1 MRTPVAALSGALA
14 LVLVLLG
21 AVAPANADVGDFTF
35 SSFEADYH
43 LDRDADGRA
52 TLRTVERLTA
62 EFPEIDQN
70 RGIQRALVDEYQGA
84 PTDLTVVSVT
94 DGDGVALDWESEEE
108 DDFTV
113 LTIAGDDYLH
123 GSHTYVITYEQR
135 NVILFDED
143 AGVEDFYWDVNGTGW
158 AQPFGSV
165 TARLHVPADLARQF
179 TGSAACYQG
188 AEGSTEQ
195 CPVTAEQSEDGAV
208 VTVSAADLGPGENVT
223 LAVGFVPGTFVPRD
237 DSLFASPFGVV
248 LLLGLAV
255 LAAAAVAAV
264 VVRVTRL
271 RDAPGRPTLVPEY
284 LPLREP
290 DLLLSAH
297 LLGRTKRAVAAAL
310 VSLAVR
316 GMIRIVEEPASGRKP
331 LFAVQFV
338 DAEGRPRLGRG
349 PRGATGAEKRLV
361 RALFGKP
368 KPGERRTLDPKD
380 TELGKSVHAVL
391 QKLPQ
396 DALDRGYQRRPPRRP
411 RVWLAILGLAG
422 MVLTVVA
429 AVVLL
434 ASAQGGALPFL
445 ALLLSLVGVLALV
458 LPAKRPLTAEG
469 AEVRDHLLGVRD
481 YLRLAEADRM
491 RVLQSPEGAL
501 RTEAAGGGSVV
512 QLYEQLLPHA
522 VLFGVER
529 DWAEVLGTWYERE
542 RTEPDWYG
550 GSAGFNAAGF
560 SSGISALS
568 SSASTS
574 YSGSS
579 SSSSSSGS
587 SGGGSSGG
595 GGGGGGG
602 GGV

>member
-21 AVAPANADVGDFTF
+21 AVAPANADVDDFTF
-35 SSFEADYH
+35 SSFEADYY

-62 EFPEIDQN
+62 EFPDIDQN
-70 RGIQRALVDEYQGA
+70 RGIQRALVDEYRGA
-84 PTDLTVVSVT
+84 PTDLRVVAVT
-94 DGDGVALDWESEEE
+94 DGDGAPLDWESEEE
-108 DDFTV
+108 DEFTLV
-113 LTIAGDDYLH
+113 TIADDDYVH
-123 GSHTYVITYEQR
+123 GSHTYVLTYEQR

-158 AQPFGSV
+158 AQPFGCV
-165 TARLHVPADLARQF
+165 TGRLHVPADLARSF

-188 AEGSTEQ
+188 AEGSAEQ
-195 CPVTAEQSEDGAV
+195 CPITADQGDDGAV
-208 VTVSAADLGPGENVT
+208 VTASAADLAPGENIT
-223 LAVGFVPGTFVPRD
+223 LAVGFLPGTFVPRD
-237 DSLFASPFGVV
+237 DSLFASPFGIV
-248 LLLGLAV
+248 LLLGLAL
-255 LAAAAVAAV
+255 LAATVAAAV

-271 RDAPGRPTLVPEY
+271 RDAPGRPTVIPEY

-290 DLLLSAH
+290 DVLLSAH

-316 GMIRIVEEPASGRKP
+316 GVVRIVEEPASGRKP
-331 LFAVQFV
+331 LFTVQFV
-338 DAEGRPRLGRG
+338 SAEGRPRLGSG
-349 PRGATGAEKRLV
+349 PRAATGAEKGLI

-380 TELGKSVHAVL
+380 TALGKSVYAVL
-391 QKLPQ
+391 QGLRQ
-396 DALDRGYQRRPPRRP
+396 ASLDKGYQRRPPRRP
-411 RVWLAILGLAG
+411 RVWLGVLALLGMAVTIGSAG
-422 MVLTVVA
+422 
-429 AVVLL
+429 VLL
-434 ASAQGGALPFL
+434 ASALGGALPFL
-445 ALLLSLVGVLALV
+445 ALLLSLAGVFPLV

-469 AEVRDHLLGVRD
+469 AEVRDYLLGVRD

-501 RTEAAGGGSVV
+501 RSEAAGGGSVV
-512 QLYEQLLPHA
+512 QLYEQLLPYA

-529 DWAEVLGTWYERE
+529 DWAEVLGTWYDRE
-542 RTEPDWYG
+542 QTEPDWYA
-550 GSAGFNAAGF
+550 GSAGFNAVGF

-568 SSASTS
+568 SSASTA